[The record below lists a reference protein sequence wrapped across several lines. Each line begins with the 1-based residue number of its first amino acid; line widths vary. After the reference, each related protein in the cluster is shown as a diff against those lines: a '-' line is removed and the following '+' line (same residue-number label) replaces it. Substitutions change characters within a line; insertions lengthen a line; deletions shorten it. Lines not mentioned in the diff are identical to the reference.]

1 MTASSN
7 RRVVLVT
14 HYYPAHGGGIEL
26 VAVQLVRRLAADHGF
41 KVMWFASD
49 TEQPPTLPGVRT
61 EPMQTL
67 NVVERITGGMPYPLW
82 GFGSLVRLARAIRVA
97 NVIHVHD
104 AIYFGSLFAATLA
117 RWYGKR
123 LVVTQHVGQVPIA
136 NPLLRATLAVGN
148 RIAARFVLAHAHAV
162 IFISLVVK
170 AYFEGLVGPRASFHY
185 IPNGV
190 DVPLFHLSNHHPEE
204 LRRNLG
210 FDPSRP
216 LLLFVGRF
224 VPKKRLPVI
233 RALAEATPE
242 WQWCLIG
249 SGPEDPRGWGL
260 PNVEVRGPISQSELV
275 SYYQAA
281 ELLVLPSEGEGFPL
295 VIQES
300 MACGL
305 PACFSPNIAAA
316 ADLPGSLFIALS
328 PDRAE
333 TVALI
338 RAWLSQG
345 ADARLAVRSACASH
359 AIGHWN
365 WDKATARH
373 AAFIHPSDC

>member
-7 RRVVLVT
+7 TRVVLVT

-26 VAVQLVRRLAADHGF
+26 VAEQLARRLAADHGCE
-41 KVMWFASD
+41 VVWFASD
-49 TEQPPTLPGVRT
+49 TERPPTLSGLRT
-61 EPMQTL
+61 EPMRTL
-67 NVVERITGGMPYPLW
+67 NLVESITGGMPYPLW
-82 GFGSLVRLARAIRVA
+82 GVGSLVRLARAIRVA
-97 NVIHVHD
+97 DAVHVHD

-117 RWYGKR
+117 KWHGKR
-123 LVVTQHVGQVPIA
+123 LVVTQHVGQVPIV
-136 NPLLRATLAVGN
+136 NPLLRAALAVGN
-148 RIAARFVLAHAHAV
+148 RIAARLVLAHAHAV

-170 AYFEGLVGPRASFHY
+170 AYFEGLVGPLVSFHY

-190 DVPLFHLSNHHPEE
+190 DVRLFHLADNDPEE

-210 FDPSRP
+210 FDPSQP

-224 VPKKRLPVI
+224 VPIKRLPII
-233 RALAEATPE
+233 RALAEVTPE

-249 SGPEDPRGWGL
+249 SGLEDPSAWGL
-260 PNVEVRGPISQSELV
+260 PNVEVRGPFQQSELV

-281 ELLVLPSEGEGFPL
+281 DLLILPSASEGFPL
-295 VIQES
+295 VVQEG

-305 PACFSPNIAAA
+305 PACFSPDIAAA
-316 ADLPGSLFIALS
+316 ADLPESLFIAHSL
-328 PDRAE
+328 DRAE

-345 ADARLAVRSACASH
+345 ADARSSVRNTCASH
-359 AIGHWN
+359 AMRHWN
-365 WDKATARH
+365 WETATARY
-373 AAFIHPSDC
+373 AAFIQASDW